1 MKKLLAILLSAM
13 LVLSMVACSNDTP
26 SPQTPV
32 ETPTELDKIN
42 DKLDSASSAF
52 ENAEVTENTD
62 GSKVQT
68 ITEVEMDG
76 YTIKE
81 GTKTVAS
88 DGTET
93 TTALTIEYKENGKK
107 VQIQD
112 TQSEKVSVSAVN
124 ADGEAVVLDDEVAK
138 ETTETALTTA
148 KAIPASQFVR
158 TGENEYTY
166 TPASTMARLART
178 GESVS
183 KVVISFT
190 YEDSKAVY
198 TYEVTYITQGNTLTV
213 TQEVSKETKKSV
225 FNETTGKFEDAND
238 EIKDNLMNDF
248 SLGNLQP
255 GGNSFYREEAL
266 DAAYI
271 LRDGGI
277 DVSVYIPTDYT
288 VTDSNSDK
296 ITIENG
302 SGKKIAFELVG
313 KSSEYVTENH
323 STSESTVNQT
333 VSVVSFDI
341 DIPFISDY
349 VKAGDKIILQYEDKY
364 VNDSSSSTVTITVK
378 DGSTEKLVAVLKET
392 STKTSSDSSEA
403 TPDNPDVV
411 TEHDSNITNTTIDF
425 TLTDLQKNTVLASGS
440 IKTKDEQTDTHKVMV
455 NEDGYPTQTIYPTH
469 HEYVTTSTVNFETLA
484 IEGLRN
490 LFELGP
496 TDSLVIETTQTST
509 HEENEFHEIINEQT
523 KTTIT
528 VNDKEIDYEALIKK
542 MLGKAESLIGFA
554 NEGFKLEY
562 YGTAKPNEYDGSYS
576 VYDPKTGY
584 YNSIEVKGITRVE
597 TTDFKL
603 NIKKGAVD
611 RLVELLEAMMGG
623 SGSMP
628 NVNPNDF
635 GSGNMVFT
643 RDYTFDSS
651 FFGAKGVTF
660 VENTPMSASMPTYRI
675 EFKDGYMKGAYT
687 FTEEELWNNNMYY

>member
-1 MKKLLAILLSAM
+1 MKKLLAILLSAI
-13 LVLSMVACSNDTP
+13 LVFSMVACSNDTP
-26 SPQTPV
+26 SPQAPV
-32 ETPTELDKIN
+32 ETPTELDKVN

-52 ENAEVTENTD
+52 ESVEPEDD
-62 GSKVQT
+62 GQGNLVQT
-68 ITEVEMDG
+68 VKNIEMDG

-81 GTKTVAS
+81 GTKKVAS

-93 TTALTIEYKENGKK
+93 TALTIEYEENGQK

-124 ADGEAVVLDDEVAK
+124 AEGEEVVLDDEVAK

-198 TYEVTYITQGNTLTV
+198 TYEVTYITAGNTLTV

-225 FNETTGKFEDAND
+225 LNEETGEYEESND

-266 DAAYI
+266 DAAFI

-277 DVSVYIPTDYT
+277 DVPYYGFAPTDYT
-288 VTDSNSDK
+288 VTDSNKDT

-302 SGKKIAFELVG
+302 SGKKISFIVDG
-313 KSSEYVTENH
+313 SSSERITYNDYS
-323 STSESTVNQT
+323 STSESTANQT
-333 VSVVSFDI
+333 VTVDAFDI
-341 DIPFISDY
+341 EIPFISDY
-349 VKAGDKIILQYEDKY
+349 VKAGDKIEVVYSGNYENEK
-364 VNDSSSSTVTITVK
+364 SSSTVTITVK
-378 DGSTEKLVAVLKET
+378 DSTEAEKLVAVLKET
-392 STKTSSDSSEA
+392 STQSNNDVFE
-403 TPDNPDVV
+403 TPDNPYYV
-411 TEHDSNITNTTIDF
+411 TTHTSNTTIEF
-425 TLTDLQKNTVLASGS
+425 TLTDSQTNTVLASGS
-440 IKTKDEQTDTHKVMV
+440 IKTEDGQTDSHKV
-455 NEDGYPTQTIYPTH
+455 EFDEYGSHWIYPSQ
-469 HEYVTTSTVNFETLA
+469 HESVTNSTVTFETLA
-484 IEGLRN
+484 IEGLRE
-490 LFELGP
+490 LFGVSE
-496 TDSLVIETTQTST
+496 TETLVIKTTQEST
-509 HEENEFHEIINEQT
+509 HEENEFHEIINET
-523 KTTIT
+523 TETTIT
-528 VNDKEIDYEALIKK
+528 VNDEKIDYEALIKK
-542 MLGKAESLIGFA
+542 MLGKAESLIEFA
-554 NEGFKLEY
+554 NEGFTLAY
-562 YGTAKPNEYDGSYS
+562 NGTAKPNKYDGIYS

-584 YNSIEVKGITRVE
+584 YNSIEVDGITRVE
-597 TTDFKL
+597 NTDFTL

-623 SGSMP
+623 NGSMP

>member
-378 DGSTEKLVAVLKET
+378 DGSTEKLVEVLKET

>member
-26 SPQTPV
+26 SPEVVEQKPV
-32 ETPTELDKIN
+32 TELDKVN
-42 DKLDSASSAF
+42 DKIEAASSAF
-52 ENAEVTENTD
+52 EDAENIYTTTDESTGTVT
-62 GSKVQT
+62 QT
-68 ITEVEMDG
+68 IKKEVPMDG
-76 YTIKE
+76 YTITA
-81 GTKTVAS
+81 GTKTVTVE
-88 DGTET
+88 GKET
-93 TTALTIEYKENGKK
+93 TELTIEYEEDGKNVK
-107 VQIQD
+107 VQN
-112 TQSEKVSVSAVN
+112 TQSEQVTVTGSELSEDEKKEVS
-124 ADGEAVVLDDEVAK
+124 
-138 ETTETALTTA
+138 ETALTTA

-198 TYEVTYITQGNTLTV
+198 TYEVTYITAGNTLTV

-225 FNETTGKFEDAND
+225 LNEETGEYEESND

-271 LRDGGI
+271 LRDGSL

-288 VTDSNSDK
+288 VTDSNNDT

-302 SGKKIAFELVG
+302 AGKKIAFELVG
-313 KSSEYVTENH
+313 KSSEHITQNH
-323 STSESTVNQT
+323 STSESTVSQT

-341 DIPFISDY
+341 DIPFISEY
-349 VKAGDKIILQYEDKY
+349 VKAGDEITLEYKDKY
-364 VNDSSSSTVTITVK
+364 VNSDSSSSVTITVK
-378 DGSTEKLVAVLKET
+378 DGSTEKLVAEFEET
-392 STKTSSDSSEA
+392 STQTSDPGTTA
-403 TPDNPDVV
+403 TPENPYEVNKHSSK
-411 TEHDSNITNTTIDF
+411 TNIKF
-425 TLTDLQKNTVLASGS
+425 TLKDSQNTVLAAGT
-440 IKTKDEQTDTHKVMV
+440 IVTDDKQTDTHKV
-455 NEDGYPTQTIYPTH
+455 EFDEFGSHWIYPSQ
-469 HEYVTTSTVNFETLA
+469 HESVTKSTVTFETLA

-496 TDSLVIETTQTST
+496 TDPLVIETTQEST
-509 HEENEFHEIINEQT
+509 HEENEFHEIINET
-523 KTTIT
+523 TETTIT
-528 VNDKEIDYEALIKK
+528 VNDNVIDYEALIKK
-542 MLGKAESLIGFA
+542 MLGKAESLIDFA
-554 NEGFKLEY
+554 NEGFTLTY
-562 YGTAKPNEYDGSYS
+562 NGTAQPNKYDAAYDVFNSETGEFIDS
-576 VYDPKTGY
+576 VD
-584 YNSIEVKGITRVE
+584 VHGITRVE

-611 RLVELLEAMMGG
+611 RLVELLEAMMSGN
-623 SGSMP
+623 GSMP

-651 FFGAKGVTF
+651 FFGAKGVMF

-675 EFKDGYMKGAYT
+675 EFKDGYMKGSYT

>member
-1 MKKLLAILLSAM
+1 MKKLFAILLSAM
-13 LVLSMVACSNDTP
+13 LVFSMVACSNDTP
-26 SPQTPV
+26 SPQAPV
-32 ETPTELDKIN
+32 ETPTELDKVN

-52 ENAEVTENTD
+52 ESVEAEDD
-62 GSKVQT
+62 GQGNLVQT
-68 ITEVEMDG
+68 VKNIEMDG

-93 TTALTIEYKENGKK
+93 TALTIEYEENGQK

-124 ADGEAVVLDDEVAK
+124 AEGEEVVLDDEVAK

-198 TYEVTYITQGNTLTV
+198 TYEVTYITAGNTLTV

-225 FNETTGKFEDAND
+225 LNEETGEYEESND

-271 LRDGGI
+271 LREGGI
-277 DVSVYIPTDYT
+277 DVPYYGFTPTDYT
-288 VTDSNSDK
+288 VTDSNKDT

-302 SGKKIAFELVG
+302 SGKKIAFTVVG
-313 KSSEYVTENH
+313 SSEEGITYYDYS
-323 STSESTVNQT
+323 STSKSKATQT
-333 VSVVSFDI
+333 VTVEAFDI
-341 DIPFISDY
+341 EIPFISDY
-349 VKAGDKIILQYEDKY
+349 VKAGDKIEVVYSGNYENEK
-364 VNDSSSSTVTITVK
+364 SSSTVTITVK
-378 DGSTEKLVAVLKET
+378 DSTEAEKLVAVLKET
-392 STKTSSDSSEA
+392 STQSNNDVPET
-403 TPDNPDVV
+403 TDNPYYE
-411 TEHDSNITNTTIDF
+411 TTHTSNTTIEF
-425 TLTDLQKNTVLASGS
+425 TLTDSKTETILASGS
-440 IKTKDEQTDTHKVMV
+440 IETEDTQTDKYKVEFDEYGNSYWTYPSQHKS
-455 NEDGYPTQTIYPTH
+455 
-469 HEYVTTSTVNFETLA
+469 VTNSTASFETLA

-496 TDSLVIETTQTST
+496 TDSLVIETTQKST
-509 HEENEFHEIINEQT
+509 HEENEFHEIINET
-523 KTTIT
+523 TETTIT
-528 VNDKEIDYEALIKK
+528 VNDNEIDYEALIKK
-542 MLGKAESLIGFA
+542 MLGKAESLIEFA
-554 NEGFKLEY
+554 NEGFTLAY
-562 YGTAKPNEYDGSYS
+562 NGTAKPNKYDGIYS

-584 YNSIEVKGITRVE
+584 SNSIEVDGITRVE
-597 TTDFKL
+597 TTDFTL

-623 SGSMP
+623 NGSMP

-635 GSGNMVFT
+635 GSGNMIFT
-643 RDYTFDSS
+643 RDYSFDSS
-651 FFGAKGVTF
+651 FFGAKGVMF
-660 VENTPMSASMPTYRI
+660 VENTPMSASMPTYTI
-675 EFKDGYMKGAYT
+675 EFKDGYMKGSYT

>member
-1 MKKLLAILLSAM
+1 MKKLLAILLSAI
-13 LVLSMVACSNDTP
+13 LVFSMVACSNDTP
-26 SPQTPV
+26 SPQAPV
-32 ETPTELDKIN
+32 ETPTELDKVN

-52 ENAEVTENTD
+52 ESVEPEDD
-62 GSKVQT
+62 GQGNLVQT
-68 ITEVEMDG
+68 VKNIEMDG

-81 GTKTVAS
+81 GTKKVAS

-93 TTALTIEYKENGKK
+93 TALTIEYEENGQK

-124 ADGEAVVLDDEVAK
+124 AEGEEVVLDDEVAK

-183 KVVISFT
+183 SVVISFK

-198 TYEVTYITQGNTLTV
+198 TYEVTYITAGNTLTV

-225 FNETTGKFEDAND
+225 LNEETGEYEESND

-271 LRDGGI
+271 LRDGSL

-288 VTDSNSDK
+288 VTDSNKDT
-296 ITIENG
+296 ITIENRA
-302 SGKKIAFELVG
+302 GKKIAFELVG
-313 KSSEYVTENH
+313 KSSEYITQNH
-323 STSESTVNQT
+323 STSQSTVSQT
-333 VSVVSFDI
+333 VSVMSFDI
-341 DIPFISDY
+341 DIPFISEY
-349 VKAGDKIILQYEDKY
+349 VKAGDKIILEYKGKY
-364 VNDSSSSTVTITVK
+364 VNDDSSSSVTITVK
-378 DGSTEKLVAVLKET
+378 DSTEAEKLVAEFEET
-392 STKTSSDSSEA
+392 STQTSDSDTIA
-403 TPDNPDVV
+403 TPDNQYYDV
-411 TEHDSNITNTTIDF
+411 TTHTSNTTIEF
-425 TLTDLQKNTVLASGS
+425 TLTDSQTNTVLASGS
-440 IKTKDEQTDTHKVMV
+440 IVTDAKQTDTHKVEFDESGSHV
-455 NEDGYPTQTIYPTH
+455 IYPSQ
-469 HEYVTTSTVNFETLA
+469 HESVTNSTVTFETLA
-484 IEGLRN
+484 IEGLREM
-490 LFELGP
+490 FGVSE
-496 TDSLVIETTQTST
+496 TETLVIKTTQEST
-509 HEENEFHEIINEQT
+509 HEENEFHEIINEKT
-523 KTTIT
+523 ETTIT
-528 VNDKEIDYEALIKK
+528 VNDEAFDYSTLIEKLLGNAEGLIDFVNSGL
-542 MLGKAESLIGFA
+542 SL
-554 NEGFKLEY
+554 
-562 YGTAKPNEYDGSYS
+562 EYDGTTQPSKYDAAYDVFNSETGEFIDS
-576 VYDPKTGY
+576 VD
-584 YNSIEVKGITRVE
+584 VHGITRIE
-597 TTDFKL
+597 TTDFTL

-623 SGSMP
+623 NGSMP

-651 FFGAKGVTF
+651 FFGAKGVKF
-660 VENTPMSASMPTYRI
+660 VENIPMSASMPTYRI